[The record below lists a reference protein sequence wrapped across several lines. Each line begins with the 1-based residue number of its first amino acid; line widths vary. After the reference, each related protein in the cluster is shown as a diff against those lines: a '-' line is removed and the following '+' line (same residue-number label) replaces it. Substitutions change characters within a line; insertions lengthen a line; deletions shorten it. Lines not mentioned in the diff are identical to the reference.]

1 VVLEPNRPALYALHG
16 YKECL
21 MHENNKIGT
30 DRWLQRL
37 MKTGIPLAIVC
48 ILSLWLG
55 QTLGLPLLGWVFVL
69 TAPPVLLIGFAYNL
83 RYLLLVQRRKRTRQ
97 S

>member
-1 VVLEPNRPALYALHG
+1 
-16 YKECL
+16 
-21 MHENNKIGT
+21 MQENNRIGS
-30 DRWLQRL
+30 DIWLRRL
-37 MKTGIPLAIVC
+37 MKTGIPLALIC

-55 QTLGLPLLGWVFVL
+55 QTFGVPELGWLFVL
-69 TAPPVLLIGFAYNL
+69 SAPLVLLIGFAYNL

>member
-1 VVLEPNRPALYALHG
+1 
-16 YKECL
+16 
-21 MHENNKIGT
+21 MQENNRIGA
-30 DRWLQRL
+30 DIWLRRL
-37 MKTGIPLAIVC
+37 MKTGIPLALIC

-55 QTLGLPLLGWVFVL
+55 QTFGVPALGWLFVL
-69 TAPPVLLIGFAYNL
+69 SAPLVLLIGFAYNL